1 MLAEDGIASAAGSYY
16 GQCTESPVNS
26 ANLTMSAVALKG
38 AASTTVATPTFSPGS
53 ETYAS
58 AQTVTIS
65 DTTAGSTIYY
75 TTDGTLPTTASAL
88 HGSSGLTVIVS
99 ATETLNAIGVLSG
112 DTNSPIGDAEYI
124 INLTPAATPAFSPA
138 AGTYTSI
145 QTVTITD
152 ATSGASIYYTTNG
165 TAPTTGS
172 SLYGAPIPVS
182 TTQTLE
188 AIAVHAGNSNS
199 TVASGIY
206 TITLP
211 AATPIF
217 SPVGGSYSTVQVVT
231 ISDST
236 PGSTIYYT
244 LNGTTPTT
252 ASPVYSGPITVPAP
266 ETLEAVAIANG
277 YALSSTGS
285 AVYTYPPPASGA
297 SYVQQCSINSPSGA
311 SGGNA
316 VCTLSGVTAGD
327 TLVIGV
333 QNSAATINTFTSST
347 TAQPVTEISNLNDAN
362 ASFYLTA
369 AILPNTPSGS
379 ITITAKNT
387 STYTSIWL
395 SVTEYTN
402 VAASPYDTSAHT
414 VLTSGYGNAS
424 IATPSFNT
432 TASGDML
439 WTMCAGLGGGYAN
452 FFAGTIP
459 ITWTAVNSA
468 GSPVTALVEDGSAG
482 AAGSYTGQCQSNLTG
497 NPGGVDDAAIVTLA
511 LKASGATASTP
522 VFSPVAGSYT
532 QAQSVTISTSTPSA
546 TIYYTTDGT
555 APTTNSATYS
565 APINVAAWETVN
577 AIAVSTGYANSAVG
591 SAAYSIG
598 VGTPVF
604 SPVGGS
610 YTSIQTV
617 TITDA
622 TVGATIYYTTNGTTP
637 TTGSPVYSAPI
648 TVSTS
653 QTLEALGVLAGNANS
668 AVASAAYV
676 INLTAATP
684 VFSPAAGT
692 FNSAQTVTITDATV
706 GATIYYTTN
715 GTAPTTNSPTYSAPI
730 SVSATETLEALATY
744 AGDANSTVASA
755 VYTLQVATPALS
767 PAAGSY
773 STDQSV
779 TISDSTGGATIYYTT
794 NGTTPTTGSAI
805 YSGPVSVTTAQT
817 LEAIGVVTG
826 YTNSA
831 TASAAYTFPPPS
843 SSPSYI
849 QQCSSQQGYGAS
861 TSCTLTGVG
870 AGHALM
876 IGINTNTPIL
886 SVTSS
891 AGTTVPVVSNTNGSN
906 LYAYVLPN
914 TAAGSI
920 TITATDTTSTAKIW
934 LSVVEYANVAVSPV
948 DTSAS
953 GSLSGYTNNE
963 STSNFTT
970 TAANDMLWSFCYSD
984 GNVPTVDTVPTPWTS
999 VALAPLGSP
1008 NYLPITLVQDVSAG
1022 AAGSY
1027 SGECVNVQ
1035 ASIGNILAV
1044 ALLSSGSPSAATP
1057 TFSPVAGSYNQPQTV
1072 TISTTTPSSTIYY
1085 TTDGSTPTTGSAAY
1099 STPISVGAWETV
1111 EAIAVSTGYTNSAV
1125 GSAAY
1130 SIGVA
1135 TPVFSPVAGSYTG
1148 TQSVSISDSTGG
1160 ASIYYTTNGTTP
1172 TTGSTLYTD
1181 AVSVSTA
1188 ETLEAIGAE
1197 AGYANS
1203 AVASAAYAITATT
1216 PGFSPASGTYTTIQT
1231 VSISDSTAGVTIYYT
1246 TDGTAPTTG
1255 SPVYSSAITVSA
1267 TQTLSA
1273 IAAAAGDT
1281 TSAVGSAA
1289 YTINL
1294 PTAATPSF
1302 SPVAG
1307 SYTGTQSVTISDTT
1321 PSSTIYFTTD
1331 GTTPTTSSPQYSTA
1345 ISISANETLEAIAT
1359 AYNYLASATGSAAY
1373 TVVPTAPVF
1382 SLAGGTYY
1390 SNQTLTISDATAGAT
1405 IYYTT
1410 NATTPTTNSTPYTAP
1425 LSIAATATIEAI
1437 AASGGAPAKPV
1448 ASAIYTIA
1456 TPAAL
1461 TAPAPNTSTPLTG
1474 ASVTFAWTP
1483 GNTAARFM
1491 FYVGTAGIGSSNLYN
1506 SGNVT
1511 ATSET
1516 VSNLPSNGETLYVR
1530 LYWLLNGSWKDADY
1544 TYVAS
1549 GSPTQAVLTTP
1560 APNTSAPLT
1569 GASVAF
1575 SWNPGN
1581 LATHFMFYM
1590 GTTGIGSSNLYN
1602 SGNVTATTETVSGLP
1617 SNGETVNARLYSLI
1631 NGAWQY
1637 TDYTY
1642 AASGAPT
1649 AAALTTPAPNTATQ
1663 LTSTSVAFAWTP
1675 GNIAAHFMFYVGT
1688 SGIGSSNLYN
1698 SGNVTATTE
1707 TVSNL
1712 PNNDSTVYVRLY
1724 SLINGAW
1731 QSADYTYVS
1740 AGTATQGAL
1749 TVPAPNTATPL
1760 TGASVTFSWL
1770 PGNSATHFEFY
1781 VGSTGAG
1788 SSNLYNSGSV
1798 TATTETVSNLPGN
1811 GETLYM
1817 RLYSLINGAWQYTDY
1832 TYKAYGSPTQAVLT
1846 VPAPNTL
1853 TPLTGAR
1860 VAFSWT
1866 PGNLATHFML
1876 YVGSTGAGSSNIY
1889 NSGNVTATAETVSNL
1904 PGNGE
1909 TLYMR
1914 LYSLI
1919 NGAWQYTDYTYV
1931 SAGAPTQ
1938 AALTTPAPNSQFTS
1952 TTVTFNWTPGNT
1964 ATHFELYLGTGI
1976 GSSNLYNS
1984 GSVTVTTE
1992 KVSGLP
1998 SNGEKIYARLYSL
2011 INGAWKY
2018 ADYTYTAF

>member
-1 MLAEDGIASAAGSYY
+1 MQQCSNYLHGSSGVANSCQLTGIAAGDTIVIGVWSTSATLASVTATTGTPVVEISDYYVNSSDTYGYMSAYILPNAAAGANTFTVNTPADYTDSFISVIEYAGVAASPYDAQGTGFVYTYGSGTLNSSTFTTTAANDMLWSMCSSYAVTTYAVGTLPITWTSVTNYDGNTALFVEDGAAGAAGSYY
-16 GQCTESPVNS
+16 GEC
-26 ANLTMSAVALKG
+26 K
-38 AASTTVATPTFSPGS
+38 F
-53 ETYAS
+53 
-58 AQTVTIS
+58 
-65 DTTAGSTIYY
+65 
-75 TTDGTLPTTASAL
+75 
-88 HGSSGLTVIVS
+88 
-99 ATETLNAIGVLSG
+99 
-112 DTNSPIGDAEYI
+112 TN
-124 INLTPAATPAFSPA
+124 
-138 AGTYTSI
+138 
-145 QTVTITD
+145 
-152 ATSGASIYYTTNG
+152 ATSRG
-165 TAPTTGS
+165 TAIES
-172 SLYGAPIPVS
+172 
-182 TTQTLE
+182 
-188 AIAVHAGNSNS
+188 
-199 TVASGIY
+199 
-206 TITLP
+206 
-211 AATPIF
+211 
-217 SPVGGSYSTVQVVT
+217 
-231 ISDST
+231 
-236 PGSTIYYT
+236 
-244 LNGTTPTT
+244 
-252 ASPVYSGPITVPAP
+252 
-266 ETLEAVAIANG
+266 
-277 YALSSTGS
+277 
-285 AVYTYPPPASGA
+285 
-297 SYVQQCSINSPSGA
+297 
-311 SGGNA
+311 
-316 VCTLSGVTAGD
+316 
-327 TLVIGV
+327 
-333 QNSAATINTFTSST
+333 
-347 TAQPVTEISNLNDAN
+347 
-362 ASFYLTA
+362 
-369 AILPNTPSGS
+369 
-379 ITITAKNT
+379 
-387 STYTSIWL
+387 
-395 SVTEYTN
+395 
-402 VAASPYDTSAHT
+402 
-414 VLTSGYGNAS
+414 
-424 IATPSFNT
+424 
-432 TASGDML
+432 
-439 WTMCAGLGGGYAN
+439 
-452 FFAGTIP
+452 
-459 ITWTAVNSA
+459 
-468 GSPVTALVEDGSAG
+468 
-482 AAGSYTGQCQSNLTG
+482 
-497 NPGGVDDAAIVTLA
+497 LA

-565 APINVAAWETVN
+565 TPINVAAWETVN

-598 VGTPVF
+598 VGTPTF
-604 SPVGGS
+604 SPVAGS
-610 YTSIQTV
+610 YTAIQTV
-617 TITDA
+617 AISDA
-622 TVGATIYYTTNGTTP
+622 TGGATIYYTTNGTTP
-637 TTGSPVYSAPI
+637 TAGSPVYSAPI

-653 QTLEALGVLAGNANS
+653 QTLEALGVLSGSANS

-684 VFSPAAGT
+684 AFSPAAGT
-692 FNSAQTVTITDATV
+692 FNSAQTVTITDATG

-715 GTAPTTNSPTYSAPI
+715 GTSPTTNSPTYSGPI
-730 SVSATETLEALATY
+730 SVSATETLEALAAY
-744 AGDANSTVASA
+744 AGDANSTVATA

-779 TISDSTGGATIYYTT
+779 TIGDSTGGATIYYTT

-843 SSPSYI
+843 SSPSYV
-849 QQCSSQQGYGAS
+849 QQCLAEYNNNTG
-861 TSCTLTGVG
+861 TMSCTLNGVG
-870 AGHALM
+870 AGHALV
-876 IGINTNTPIL
+876 IGFENGTYAPT
-886 SVTSS
+886 SVTSTTGTPTLVTSVAPAANVAAMS
-891 AGTTVPVVSNTNGSN
+891 AYLLSNVT
-906 LYAYVLPN
+906 
-914 TAAGSI
+914 AGSY
-920 TITATDTTSTAKIW
+920 TITANFTAANSRGA
-934 LSVVEYANVAVSPV
+934 LFVDEYANVAASPL

-953 GSLSGYTNNE
+953 QAVTVY
-963 STSNFTT
+963 TSNAVTPNMIT
-970 TAANDMLWSFCYSD
+970 TAANDMLWTMCETNGGPSSA
-984 GNVPTVDTVPTPWTS
+984 GTAPITWTLLQIAPTG
-999 VALAPLGSP
+999 APD
-1008 NYLPITLVQDVSAG
+1008 YLPSILTENGAAG
-1022 AAGSY
+1022 AAGTY
-1027 SGECVNVQ
+1027 YGQCNGFNGQ
-1035 ASIGNILAV
+1035 GPIAAL
-1044 ALLSSGSPSAATP
+1044 ALLSAGAPAAATP
-1057 TFSPVAGSYNQPQTV
+1057 TFSPVAGSYNLAQTV
-1072 TISTTTPSSTIYY
+1072 AISTTTPSSTIYY
-1085 TTDGSTPTTGSAAY
+1085 TTDGTAPTTNSAAY
-1099 STPISVGAWETV
+1099 STPIGVGAWETV
-1111 EAIAVSTGYTNSAV
+1111 EAIAVSAGYSNSAV

-1135 TPVFSPVAGSYTG
+1135 TPVFSPAAGSYTG
-1148 TQSVSISDSTGG
+1148 TQSVTISDSTGG
-1160 ASIYYTTNGTTP
+1160 ATIYYTTNGTTP
-1172 TTGSTLYTD
+1172 TTNSTLYTG
-1181 AVSVSTA
+1181 AISVSAA

-1203 AVASAAYAITATT
+1203 AVASAAYAITAVT
-1216 PGFSPASGTYTTIQT
+1216 PTFSPAAGTYTTIQT
-1231 VSISDSTAGVTIYYT
+1231 VSIGTTTPSAIIYYT

-1255 SPVYSSAITVSA
+1255 SSVYSSALTVSA
-1267 TQTLSA
+1267 NETLSA
-1273 IAAAAGDT
+1273 IAAATGDT

-1294 PTAATPSF
+1294 PTAATPAF

-1307 SYTGTQSVTISDTT
+1307 SYASAQSVSISDTA
-1321 PSSTIYFTTD
+1321 PGATIYYTTN
-1331 GTTPTTSSPQYSTA
+1331 GATPTTNSPTYSGA
-1345 ISISANETLEAIAT
+1345 IAVSANETIEAIAV
-1359 AYNYLASATGSAAY
+1359 AYNYLNSATGSAAY
-1373 TVVPTAPVF
+1373 TIAAATPTFSPAAGSYGSVQSVSISDVTPGAVIYYTVNGSAPTTNSPVYSAAIAVSGSETLNAIAAAAGYGVSATGTAAYTTPPYAPVF
-1382 SLAGGTYY
+1382 SLAAGTYL
-1390 SNQTLTISDATAGAT
+1390 SSQTLTISDATAGAT
-1405 IYYTT
+1405 VYYTT
-1410 NATTPTTNSTPYTAP
+1410 NSTTPTTNSTPYTAP

-1437 AASGGAPAKPV
+1437 AASGGAPASSV

-1688 SGIGSSNLYN
+1688 TGVGSSNLYN

-1853 TPLTGAR
+1853 TPLTGAG

-1876 YVGSTGAGSSNIY
+1876 YVGSTGAGSRQH
-1889 NSGNVTATAETVSNL
+1889 L
-1904 PGNGE
+1904 
-1909 TLYMR
+1909 
-1914 LYSLI
+1914 
-1919 NGAWQYTDYTYV
+1919 
-1931 SAGAPTQ
+1931 
-1938 AALTTPAPNSQFTS
+1938 
-1952 TTVTFNWTPGNT
+1952 
-1964 ATHFELYLGTGI
+1964 
-1976 GSSNLYNS
+1976 
-1984 GSVTVTTE
+1984 
-1992 KVSGLP
+1992 
-1998 SNGEKIYARLYSL
+1998 
-2011 INGAWKY
+2011 
-2018 ADYTYTAF
+2018 